1 MRNKIIAVLAF
12 AALMFTACDDT
23 TDNVGISL
31 TNSLDNL
38 QISTDTFMVSTRS
51 IAADSVLSRNTL
63 GYLGKIRD
71 PETGGY
77 ITGNFMT
84 QFHIQENYQFP
95 DADKMVNKEDGMIVA
110 DSCEIRLYYDKF
122 YGDSLAPMKLTAY
135 EMSRPMSEANTYY
148 SNFDPIENGY
158 VGTNGLQADKV
169 YTLTDQQ
176 INEKTRWAKD
186 IRTTVP
192 IS

>member
-63 GYLGKIRD
+63 GYLG
-71 PETGGY
+71 
-77 ITGNFMT
+77 
-84 QFHIQENYQFP
+84 
-95 DADKMVNKEDGMIVA
+95 V
-110 DSCEIRLYYDKF
+110 
-122 YGDSLAPMKLTAY
+122 
-135 EMSRPMSEANTYY
+135 
-148 SNFDPIENGY
+148 
-158 VGTNGLQADKV
+158 
-169 YTLTDQQ
+169 
-176 INEKTRWAKD
+176 
-186 IRTTVP
+186 
-192 IS
+192 